1 MEKKR
6 LGDIC
11 EIVTGATPK
20 TNIKEFWDGDINWI
34 TPAELTEDTYI
45 INESLR
51 KITTEGVE
59 KTGLKSFPK
68 GTVILSSRAPIGK
81 VAIAGCE
88 MYCNQGFKNLVCS
101 KQINNRFLYWY
112 LKGHKEY
119 LNSLGRGA
127 TFKEI
132 SKAIVENIEICLPTL
147 EKQEKYADILEQCNG
162 IIQIKKG
169 QLRKLD
175 TLVKSRFVELFGDPV
190 INSMGWKKALIG
202 DDCFVTKLAGFEYTQ
217 YINYED
223 SGDVVMV
230 KAQNVKNGKLNR
242 KELSFVS
249 NEVSDSLPRSQLAPG
264 DVVMTYVG
272 ANIGDVAIID
282 NEYKYHLAPNVAKIR
297 PDSER
302 YNSIY
307 FMYMLMLLNAY
318 IVKNSA
324 DTAKAALGM
333 ERIRKL
339 NVFVPPI
346 ELQNQFADFVA
357 SVDKSKSKIQKSL
370 EETQLLFDSLMQK
383 YFG

>member
-175 TLVKSRFVELFGDPV
+175 TLVKSRFAEMFGDP
-190 INSMGWKKALIG
+190 IRNPKGWKVVTIG
-202 DDCFVTKLAGFEYTQ
+202 DIVTEVRYGTSKPAVEGGKYPYLRMNNLTADGHLDLNDLK
-217 YINYED
+217 YIDISDDEVEKCVVRK
-223 SGDVVMV
+223 GDVLFNRTNSIDLVGKTAVFDLQDDMV
-230 KAQNVKNGKLNR
+230 IAGYIIRVRLNE
-242 KELSFVS
+242 KILPEVLSQYM
-249 NEVSDSLPRSQLAPG
+249 NLEALKDILRSMAKGAVNQ
-264 DVVMTYVG
+264 
-272 ANIGDVAIID
+272 ANINAQ
-282 NEYKYHLAPNVAKIR
+282 ELQSIR
-297 PDSER
+297 VYVPD
-302 YNSIY
+302 
-307 FMYMLMLLNAY
+307 
-318 IVKNSA
+318 
-324 DTAKAALGM
+324 
-333 ERIRKL
+333 
-339 NVFVPPI
+339 I
-346 ELQNQFADFVA
+346 ELQKQFVEMKDQ
-357 SVDKSKSKIQKSL
+357 VDKLKSKIQKSL

>member
-112 LKGHKEY
+112 LNGHKEY

-175 TLVKSRFVELFGDPV
+175 TLVKSRFAEMFGDP
-190 INSMGWKKALIG
+190 IRNPKGWKVVTIG
-202 DDCFVTKLAGFEYTQ
+202 DIVTEVRYGTSKPAVEGGKYPYLRMNNLTADGHLDLNDLK
-217 YINYED
+217 YIDISDDEVEKCVVRK
-223 SGDVVMV
+223 GDVLFNRTNSIDLVGKTAVFDLPDDMV
-230 KAQNVKNGKLNR
+230 IAGYIIRVRLNE
-242 KELSFVS
+242 KILPEVLSQYM
-249 NEVSDSLPRSQLAPG
+249 NLEALKDILRSMAKGAVNQ
-264 DVVMTYVG
+264 
-272 ANIGDVAIID
+272 ANINAQ
-282 NEYKYHLAPNVAKIR
+282 ELQSIR
-297 PDSER
+297 IYVPD
-302 YNSIY
+302 
-307 FMYMLMLLNAY
+307 
-318 IVKNSA
+318 
-324 DTAKAALGM
+324 
-333 ERIRKL
+333 
-339 NVFVPPI
+339 I
-346 ELQNQFADFVA
+346 ELQKQFVEMKDQ
-357 SVDKSKSKIQKSL
+357 VDKSKSKIQKSL

>member
-81 VAIAGCE
+81 VAIAGYE
-88 MYCNQGFKNLVCS
+88 MYCNQGFKNLICS

-132 SKAIVENIEICLPTL
+132 SKEIVENIEICLPTL

-169 QLRKLD
+169 QLRKLE
-175 TLVKSRFVELFGDPV
+175 TLVKSRSAEMFGNPRTNSKGFQTKKGSDLFK
-190 INSMGWKKALIG
+190 IS
-202 DDCFVTKLAGFEYTQ
+202 
-217 YINYED
+217 
-223 SGDVVMV
+223 
-230 KAQNVKNGKLNR
+230 NGKAVPNNHRFKTGISAYGGNGISWYTDNVLYEHDTIVIGRVGFQSGNVHLV
-242 KELSFVS
+242 KGPVWVTDNAMYISDFLD
-249 NEVSDSLPRSQLAPG
+249 DSLSLFFLCEMMEQIDFTKYQDAG
-264 DVVMTYVG
+264 DLKKVTQ
-272 ANIGDVAIID
+272 
-282 NEYKYHLAPNVAKIR
+282 KP
-297 PDSER
+297 
-302 YNSIY
+302 
-307 FMYMLMLLNAY
+307 FMDMDY
-318 IVKNSA
+318 IVPSK
-324 DTAKAALGM
+324 
-333 ERIRKL
+333 KL
-339 NVFVPPI
+339 
-346 ELQNQFADFVA
+346 QQQFSDFVV
-357 SVDKSKSKIQKSL
+357 STDKSK
-370 EETQLLFDSLMQK
+370 
-383 YFG
+383 

>member
-88 MYCNQGFKNLVCS
+88 MYCNQGFKNLICS

-175 TLVKSRFVELFGDPV
+175 TLVKSRFAEMFGDP
-190 INSMGWKKALIG
+190 IRNPKGWKVVTIG
-202 DDCFVTKLAGFEYTQ
+202 DIVTEVRYGTSKPAVEGGKYPYLRMSNLTADGHLDLNDLK
-217 YINYED
+217 YIDISDDEVEKCVVRK
-223 SGDVVMV
+223 GDVLFNRTNSIDLVGKTAVFDLQDDMV
-230 KAQNVKNGKLNR
+230 IAGYIIRVRLNE
-242 KELSFVS
+242 KILPEVLSQYM
-249 NEVSDSLPRSQLAPG
+249 NLEALKDILRSMAKGAVNQ
-264 DVVMTYVG
+264 
-272 ANIGDVAIID
+272 ANINAQ
-282 NEYKYHLAPNVAKIR
+282 ELQSIR
-297 PDSER
+297 VYVPD
-302 YNSIY
+302 
-307 FMYMLMLLNAY
+307 
-318 IVKNSA
+318 
-324 DTAKAALGM
+324 
-333 ERIRKL
+333 
-339 NVFVPPI
+339 I
-346 ELQNQFADFVA
+346 ELQKQFVEMKDQ
-357 SVDKSKSKIQKSL
+357 VDKSKSKIQKSL